1 MKTLADAATV
11 TATVARLESTRPD
24 ATRRWGTMSP
34 GEMLCHVAD
43 TFEVALGDRPPSR
56 VKAPGPAW
64 LIKGFALW
72 LPVPWM
78 KNVPTGRNVDPRRD
92 GTRPGDFTADR
103 DRAVRLLRRLAA
115 EAKPGP
121 HPIFGTMTSRDWLRW
136 GFLHTDH
143 HLRQFGL

>member
-1 MKTLADAATV
+1 MRTLADFATV
-11 TATVARLESTRPD
+11 DALVARLASVRPD
-24 ATRRWGTMSP
+24 AQRRWGTMTP
-34 GEMLCHVAD
+34 AEMLCHVAD
-43 TFEVALGDRPPSR
+43 AFEVALGDRLPST
-56 VKAPGPAW
+56 VKAPGPPR
-64 LIKGFALW
+64 LIKGLALW
-72 LPVPWM
+72 LPIPWM

>member
-11 TATVARLESTRPD
+11 VATAARLESAHPD

-34 GEMLCHVAD
+34 GEMLCHVANA
-43 TFEVALGDRPPSR
+43 FEVALGDRPPSKVR
-56 VKAPGPAW
+56 APGPAV
-64 LIKGFALW
+64 LIKWLALW
-72 LPVPWM
+72 VPLPWM

-103 DRAVRLLRRLAA
+103 ERAVHLLRRLAA
-115 EAKPGP
+115 EARPGP
-121 HPIFGTMTSRDWLRW
+121 HPIFGTMTRRDWLRW
-136 GFLHTDH
+136 GYLHTDH